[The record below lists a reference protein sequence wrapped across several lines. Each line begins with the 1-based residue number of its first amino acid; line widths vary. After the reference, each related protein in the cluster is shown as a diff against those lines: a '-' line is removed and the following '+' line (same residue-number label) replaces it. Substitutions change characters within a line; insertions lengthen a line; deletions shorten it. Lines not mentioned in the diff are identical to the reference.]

1 VKIMALKYVH
11 MTEKSISVVEKQN
24 KIVFI
29 VDRKS
34 TKKDIKN
41 EIENE
46 FKVKVDSV
54 NTLVDQKGRKKAIVR
69 LNKKYPAID
78 IATRL
83 GMI

>member
-1 VKIMALKYVH
+1 MALKYVH